1 MLKVLIVCK
10 ENKTAKKII
19 NNIIVNN
26 NDLRI
31 VGIANTLE
39 ETKNLFKTVES
50 DLIITT
56 NRNVVDLIKNKFLA
70 HRPAIVLISKNK
82 KINTRTRKLLKL
94 DYSLSFSEMSKKI
107 SVFIKKHITSQEE
120 EVAKI
125 LSRLGFDFKLSGTLF
140 LLDAIV
146 YGRTYKSTYC
156 FETLVKDLY
165 DYVAQNNNTT
175 INRVK
180 WSVERSINYMYN
192 RHTKESYTYVEKCFN
207 IKYPEKVTPK
217 LLINVLVNNLG

>member
-1 MLKVLIVCK
+1 
-10 ENKTAKKII
+10 
-19 NNIIVNN
+19 
-26 NDLRI
+26 
-31 VGIANTLE
+31 
-39 ETKNLFKTVES
+39 
-50 DLIITT
+50 
-56 NRNVVDLIKNKFLA
+56 
-70 HRPAIVLISKNK
+70 
-82 KINTRTRKLLKL
+82 
-94 DYSLSFSEMSKKI
+94 MSKKI

-192 RHTKESYTYVEKCFN
+192 RHTKESYTYVENCFN
-207 IKYPEKVTPK
+207 IKYPEIVTPK